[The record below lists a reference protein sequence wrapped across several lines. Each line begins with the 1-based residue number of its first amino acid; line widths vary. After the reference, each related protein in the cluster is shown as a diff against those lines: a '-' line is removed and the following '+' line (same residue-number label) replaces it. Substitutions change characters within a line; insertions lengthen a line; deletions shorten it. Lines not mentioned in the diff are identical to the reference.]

1 MRKAIQKT
9 VEQFGTLHLAVNNTG
24 IAREFGYLH
33 ESSLE
38 NWRKVMGI
46 NLDGIF
52 YAMKYEIAEMLKHGN
67 GSIVNIGSVEG
78 HTILRFNPTYTA
90 SKHAITGLTKATARD
105 YADKG
110 TRINTICPGVINTP
124 LAAGQPEITDPLAKT
139 IPMGRLG
146 EPREIAYTVAFVL
159 SDFSSYTTGVD
170 IIVDGAFLLRGE

>member
-1 MRKAIQKT
+1 
-9 VEQFGTLHLAVNNTG
+9 
-24 IAREFGYLH
+24 
-33 ESSLE
+33 
-38 NWRKVMGI
+38 MGI